1 PLTLP
6 FVSHDYPP
14 HRALHSFPTRRS
26 SDLSATRSRPQR
38 ELFTHDSTK
47 GSIFGRFGVTHTAN
61 RSMKCAPLPTARS
74 CTPISFRDLRTDRKS
89 TRLNSSHLGISY
101 AVFCLKKK
109 TKK

>member
-74 CTPISFRDLRTDRKS
+74 CTPISFRDLRTMAN
-89 TRLNSSHLGISY
+89 TLSSNITGTARAITAYTGI
-101 AVFCLKKK
+101 
-109 TKK
+109 